1 MRILKKLVAVAL
13 FLSLASCTSIEKVSY
28 FQDLNTEANLPTLNA
43 SDYTLRLAP
52 GDMLNIVVSSAL
64 SPEIATGFNLPL
76 QSNRI
81 GAPVSPGY
89 STGSQSTMPY
99 LIDSNGDID
108 FPVVGKI
115 RVAGQTREEIEI
127 IIKTI
132 LTERQLLN
140 DAVVSCQVLNQ
151 YINVIGDVKSPGRIA
166 IDKDNLTIVEAL
178 AKCGDLN
185 ITGERHNV
193 TVIRRVGDQQK
204 VYHVDLTSAQNVFS
218 SPVYYLLPNDIVYV
232 NPNKMKQRTSTPNG
246 NTWQNPLMYVSTLSM
261 LLSITTTIIALTKL

>member
-1 MRILKKLVAVAL
+1 MRFFKFIAAVAV
-13 FLSLASCTSIEKVSY
+13 FVTLASCASYDKVPY
-28 FQDLNTEANLPTLNA
+28 FQDLNSEANLPTLNA
-43 SDYTLRLAP
+43 TDYTLRLAP
-52 GDMLNIVVSSAL
+52 ADMINIVVSSAL
-64 SPEIATGFNLPL
+64 SPEIATSFNLPL

-81 GAPVSPGY
+81 GAPVGQVGAQ
-89 STGSQSTMPY
+89 STQSTMPY

-115 RVAGQTREEIEI
+115 RVAGSTREEVET
-127 IIKTI
+127 IIKNI
-132 LTERQLLN
+132 LVEQKLLN
-140 DAVVSCQVLNQ
+140 DAVVTCQVMNQ
-151 YINVIGDVKSPGRIA
+151 YINVIGDVKTPGRIQ

-204 VYHVDLTSAQNVFS
+204 VYHVDLTSAQNVFG

-232 NPNKMKQRTSTPNG
+232 NPNKTKQRTSTPNG
-246 NTWQNPLMYVSTLSM
+246 NTWQSPLIYISTFSM
-261 LLSITTTIIALTKL
+261 LMSIATTIVALTK